1 MTEMK
6 RQKLD
11 NDTDKGD
18 EQQIIDTSG
27 EHQQIIDTSGEHQQ
41 IIDTRGRTPD
51 TEVDPYTAQ
60 Q

>member
-27 EHQQIIDTSGEHQQ
+27 EHQQIIDT
-41 IIDTRGRTPD
+41 RGRTPD
-51 TEVDPYTAQ
+51 TEVDPYTTQ